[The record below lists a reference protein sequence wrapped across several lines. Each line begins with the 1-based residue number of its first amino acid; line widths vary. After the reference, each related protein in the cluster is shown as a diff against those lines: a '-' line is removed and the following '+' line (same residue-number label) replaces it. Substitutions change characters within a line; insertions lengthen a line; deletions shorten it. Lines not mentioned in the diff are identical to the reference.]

1 MAVVINEFEVVP
13 ERQDEPQGATP
24 TERQGQA
31 PQGLTVAELE
41 RVARTLR
48 ERLERVRAH

>member
-13 ERQDEPQGATP
+13 ERQDEPQGAP
-24 TERQGQA
+24 PAERQRPASQA
-31 PQGLTVAELE
+31 LTTVELE
-41 RVARTLR
+41 RVARSLN